1 MKSNQNSAVLKL
13 LVLLLMTIL
22 SSSSLLYAQATKL
35 PETPGEFITEAT
47 RRMVATRNP
56 LYAKAAQELDSIW
69 TSAPSAAQQTQ
80 FVQIVRRLEDKGQKA
95 GPIFYLLMRNFRSAL
110 TQSGTDL
117 DGYLAA
123 TSRASELYDAK
134 AFQKVQE
141 NIQLLFEKRQLYASN
156 YNKLYLVGGSYT
168 FKFDDSQ
175 PDRDAPGATPLAAND
190 GWDTPADT
198 VALVTVAAEPL
209 PTLSGAMIEIRD
221 VSFAMVS
228 ANDSAVFGPSTG
240 HVSLREGT
248 FLGKGG
254 KFSWEMVGAAD
265 IYAEF
270 AEYSFN
276 VVNPRITVESATL
289 HDESRLKK
297 PVRGVFEYRAT
308 RRPAGKP
315 ATYPRFVSRGDDAVL
330 RNSRKSITYRGGFSL
345 AGTNVFSTSLTG
357 KPAQLYVAYQ
367 DKPAFRASSKR
378 FILNDSVVTARVAEF
393 SLSLGRDSL
402 YHPGVRF
409 RYSDDAG
416 ALRVERADGT
426 PFASLP
432 YADSYHKMNI
442 WAEGL
447 RWDFPKEKVELYKIV
462 GKSEIPVRLESFDYY
477 RKQRFQGIAEEVGFQ
492 PIIMAANYM
501 QTRKVS
507 SFSPYDLANQYKQK
521 ANIMRNALERL
532 TLDGYF
538 DSNPEAD
545 LYRLSRKGMMY
556 LMASL
561 DKGDYDNFQ
570 IISQFQANS
579 EVANAT
585 ISMKDT
591 LLTVLGVEQFVVSD
605 SLKIVAIP
613 DDKQVV
619 IGKGRNFTLN
629 GKLQAS
635 NYKFAGSGLTF
646 NYDKFF
652 VNLDKADSITYTP
665 RDKYAKG
672 MSSEVGGSMKYEKGG
687 TFYLSDPKNKSGIQ
701 KGGKSPRM
709 VVPTGMTVYF
719 DQPERK
725 NMVYDSAV
733 FFKVPKLDYDG
744 LDQRDVVFLGTF
756 NSDGMLPPIQTIL
769 KSMDDNSLGF
779 EYKSSTPLKLYNSK
793 STFKT
798 TKPLTMD
805 NSGLRGAG
813 VISHLSA
820 TIPAEEML
828 FTADSLLASG
838 SEASLKEATVGEAY
852 FPKVDLKNYSL
863 RWFPKSDSMF
873 VVTQGNSFDFYAG
886 TTHLEGGLL
895 LRSAGLFGQGI
906 LKRKDAELASQDIKF
921 NKAGFIARK
930 AKLSIGADKE
940 KPTRPILVGN
950 NVDVNFNIAK
960 NYADLTTESAG
971 FGTDSSTM
979 EFPYAAY
986 RTSINKARW
995 NIADKTIAMK
1005 GDVTN
1010 STFTATASEQQGLA
1024 FNGSAALYEID
1035 KMTLN
1040 ISGVPFVRTA
1050 DVKIVPDKGMVSVK
1064 RNGQMAEFKNARIE
1078 IDTLNS
1084 SHRMKDATIRIGSR
1098 NQFEGSA
1105 TYQYVTSR
1113 KDTFNIKMENFEL
1126 REAST
1131 PPVGGRRGRKEAPVV
1146 APGTFYTTAQANV
1159 TDGEQFMLAPMIQYK
1174 GSAYLVAYEPALRL
1188 EGQVRPM
1195 LKPRPD
1201 LASSWIALAESA
1213 TDSTGAIS
1221 IKVDEKLKNEIEQ
1234 PLFAGLHYRSGGGI
1248 YMSFVSPKFTERDQD
1263 IYTARGELAYDD
1275 ESEAFRIVPPPGA
1288 DGLIN
1293 EANTFVFDDK
1303 KGLASF
1309 VGPLKITA
1317 TDLIKASGLVN
1328 VQVDSARYEMNTL
1341 LLLNLPALVPLA
1353 PDMAT
1358 KIVQTNLDEQ
1368 NSDPAED
1375 DPDRLNTKLAALLGQ
1390 KVADEYV
1397 AKTAAGYKPLYEASL
1412 ALDVPLVLSNVA
1424 LRWSDVHGAYF
1435 STGRIGISNFGRAD
1449 INAQVEGQMELRRTD
1464 RGDEF
1469 SLYIEL
1475 SPDVWYFM
1483 DYAQGQLGV
1492 VSSDINFNDQ
1502 ILSKAR
1508 RVKGKDMAL
1517 IPLGFEEKAMFLDRF
1532 SDFYAPALKK
1542 ARLARAAAV
1551 KKEIKKKAEK
1561 KKAEAT
1567 EGF

>member
-1 MKSNQNSAVLKL
+1 MKLNKNI
-13 LVLLLMTIL
+13 TIL
-22 SSSSLLYAQATKL
+22 TLLFVLILGGNTQLWAQATKL
-35 PETPGEFITEAT
+35 PKAPGEFMVEAT
-47 RRMVATRNP
+47 KRMVATRNP
-56 LYAKAAQELDSIW
+56 LYAKAAQALDSIW
-69 TSAPSAAQQTQ
+69 SSAPTTNQQTQ
-80 FVQIVRRLEDKGQKA
+80 FVQIVRRMEDKGQKA
-95 GPIFYLLMRNFRSAL
+95 GPIFYLLMHNFRTVL
-110 TQSGTDL
+110 TQPGSDL
-117 DGYLAA
+117 DGYL
-123 TSRASELYDAK
+123 TTTNRASELYDAK

-141 NIQLLFEKRQLYASN
+141 NIQLLLEKRQLYASN
-156 YNKLYLVGGSYT
+156 YSKLYLIDGSYT

-175 PDRDAPGATPLAAND
+175 PDRDAPGAAPLAAND

-198 VALVTVAAEPL
+198 AALVTVAAEPL
-209 PTLSGAMIEIRD
+209 PTLSGAMIEIKD
-221 VSFAMVS
+221 ATFAMV
-228 ANDSAVFGPSTG
+228 AVGDSAVFGPSTG
-240 HVSLREGT
+240 SVSLREGT

-254 KFSWEMVGAAD
+254 KFNWELAGAPD

-276 VVNPRITVESATL
+276 IVNPRITVETATL
-289 HDESRLKK
+289 YDEKRLEK
-297 PVRGVFEYRAT
+297 PVQGVFEYRAS
-308 RRPAGKP
+308 RRPTGKS
-315 ATYPRFVSRGDDAVL
+315 ATYPRFVSRSDNAVL
-330 RNSRKSITYRGGFSL
+330 RNTRKSITYRGGFSL

-357 KPAQLYVAYQ
+357 RPAQLYVSYQ

-378 FILNDSVVTARVAEF
+378 FVFNDSVVSAKIAEL
-393 SLSLGRDSL
+393 SLPLGRDSL
-402 YHPGVRF
+402 YHPGVHF

-416 ALRVERADGT
+416 ALHAERADGT
-426 PFASLP
+426 NFASLP

-447 RWDFPKEKVELYKIV
+447 RWDFPKEKVELYRVV
-462 GKSEIPVRLESFDYY
+462 GKKEVPVRLESFDYY
-477 RKQRFQGIAEEVGFQ
+477 RKQRFQGIAEEAGFQ

-501 QTRKVS
+501 QTKKVS
-507 SFSPYDLANQYKQK
+507 SFSPYDLANQYKQN
-521 ANIMRNALERL
+521 ANIMRNTLERL

-545 LYRLSRKGMMY
+545 SYRLSRKGIMY
-556 LMASL
+556 LMASME
-561 DKGDYDNFQ
+561 KGDYDNFQ
-570 IISQFQANS
+570 IVSQFQANS
-579 EVANAT
+579 EVANVT

-591 LLTVLGVEQFVVSD
+591 LLTVRGVERFVVSD
-605 SLKIVAIP
+605 SLKIVATP
-613 DDKQVV
+613 NDKQVV

-629 GKLQAS
+629 GQLQAS
-635 NYKFAGSGLTF
+635 NYKFTGSGLNF

-672 MSSEVGGSMKYEKGG
+672 MTSDVGGSMKYEKGG
-687 TFYLSDPKNKSGIQ
+687 TFYLSDPKNKSGKQ
-701 KGGKSPRM
+701 KTGKSPRM
-709 VVPTGMTVYF
+709 VIPTGMTVYF

-725 NMVYDSAV
+725 DLAYDRKV
-733 FFKVPKLDYDG
+733 FFKVPKLDYDS
-744 LDQRDVVFLGTF
+744 LDQRDVVFTGTF
-756 NSDGMLPPIQTIL
+756 DSDGMLPPIKAVL

-779 EYKSSTPLKLYNSK
+779 EYKSATPLKLYNGK
-793 STFKT
+793 STLKT
-798 TKPLTMD
+798 TEPLVMN
-805 NSGLRGAG
+805 NSGLRGTG

-828 FTADSLLASG
+828 ITVDSLLASG
-838 SEASLKEATVGEAY
+838 SEASLKEATIGKAY
-852 FPKVDLKNYSL
+852 FPKVNLKNYSL

-873 VVTQGNSFDFYAG
+873 IVTQGNSFDFYAG

-895 LRSAGLFGQGI
+895 LRSAGLFGQGL

-921 NKAGFIARK
+921 NKEGFIANK

-940 KPTRPILVGN
+940 KSTRPILLGN
-950 NVDVNFNIAK
+950 NVDVNFNTTK
-960 NYADLTTESAG
+960 NYADITNTTAG
-971 FGTDSSTM
+971 FGTDSTTM

-986 RTSINKARW
+986 RTSITNARW

-1005 GDVTN
+1005 GDVAN
-1010 STFTATASEQQGLA
+1010 STFTATAPEQQGLA
-1024 FNGSAALYEID
+1024 FNGSAALYEIE

-1040 ISGVPFVRTA
+1040 ISGVPFIKTA
-1050 DVKIVPDKGMVSVK
+1050 DVKIIPEKGSVSVK

-1084 SHRMKDATIRIGSR
+1084 QHRMKDATIRIGSR

-1131 PPVGGRRGRKEAPVV
+1131 PPVGGRRGRKEAVVAV
-1146 APGTFYTTAQANV
+1146 APGSFYTTARATI
-1159 TDGEQFMLAPMIQYK
+1159 TDGEKFMLAPQIQYK
-1174 GSAYLVAYEPALRL
+1174 GNAYLVAYEPALRL

-1195 LKPRPD
+1195 LKPRPE

-1221 IKVDEKLKNEIEQ
+1221 IKVDENLKSEIEQ
-1234 PLFAGLHYRSGGGI
+1234 PLFAGLHYRSGGGL
-1248 YMSFVSPKFTERDQD
+1248 YMSFLSPKFTERDQD
-1263 IYTARGELAYDD
+1263 IYTARGQLSYDD
-1275 ESEAFRIVPPPGA
+1275 ESKAFLIVPPPGA

-1293 EANTFVFDDK
+1293 EANTLTFDDK

-1309 VGPLKITA
+1309 AGPLKLTESG
-1317 TDLIKASGLVN
+1317 LMKASGLVN
-1328 VQVDSARYEMNTL
+1328 AQVDSARYEMNTL

-1353 PDMAT
+1353 PEMSA

-1375 DPDRLNTKLAALLGQ
+1375 EPDRLNTKIAALLGQ
-1390 KVADEYV
+1390 KIADEYV
-1397 AKTAAGYKPLYEASL
+1397 AKTAAGYKPLFEASP
-1412 ALDVPLVLSNVA
+1412 AFDVPLVLSNVG
-1424 LRWSDVHGAYF
+1424 LRWSDIHGAYF
-1435 STGRIGISNFGRAD
+1435 STGKIGISNMGRAD
-1449 INAQVEGQMELRRTD
+1449 VNAQVEGQMELRRTD

-1469 SLYIEL
+1469 SLYFEL

-1483 DYAQGQLGV
+1483 DYAQNQLGV
-1492 VSSDINFNDQ
+1492 VSSDVNFNDQ

-1508 RVKGKDMAL
+1508 QVKGKDMTL

-1542 ARLARAAAV
+1542 ARLAKAAAA
-1551 KKEIKKKAEK
+1551 KKEVKKKAEK